1 MADNKKKQKLSL
13 GRTVQNTFFVLRYYF
28 RYMPFTTAF
37 NLLLSITTQVFWRT
51 GYVLLFK
58 ILFDAIAAGEGL
70 RKALLFL
77 IGFGVV
83 DFLLTLISDL
93 FWGYIYNPNVSR
105 MMKKV
110 ERELYEKAIS
120 MDLAC
125 FEDPE
130 FYNDY
135 MMALDST
142 NQKFSQMYFSVSRL
156 ISNLIAIFAIFAI
169 LATINPLFLLFP
181 IVGSVLAIFI
191 SVKDNKVNF
200 EYKKGRKPLERRR
213 DYYGRVFYQP
223 EYAKEL
229 RLSGITE
236 HLLSLFDDAA
246 ANLRK
251 YDRGYA
257 LKQATL
263 QFLKNFVVYEF
274 IAKLVMTA
282 FCIYQVLVT
291 KSVTVGEAAGLI
303 NAAQQTTYA
312 VTNLVWGLAEF
323 QDNAQYIECMRKF
336 LDYEPKIV
344 GGTLPAPEGPAEI
357 RAEGLTFAYPGSDKA
372 VLDGIDLTIAPG
384 ERVALVG
391 YNGAGKT
398 TLIKLLLRLYDP
410 TEGRILLNGHD
421 LREYDITSLREYFG
435 CVFQDFVL
443 FAATLGEN
451 VACDFMENSDP
462 EKIRAALDLAGFSE
476 RLSQMEKGIDTPLT
490 REFDESGLNLS
501 GGENQK
507 VAMARTFAKPSGCII
522 LDEPSAA
529 LDPISEY
536 NLNESMNAA
545 AAGRTVVYIS
555 HRLSTTRMA
564 DRICMM
570 EQGRIIESGSHDSL
584 MALGGKYAEMF
595 ESQASRYVG
604 GENEAK

>member
-1 MADNKKKQKLSL
+1 MSDKKNEKLSAS
-13 GRTVQNTFFVLRYYF
+13 RITQNVFWVLR
-28 RYMPFTTAF
+28 RYLKYAPIATLVWALGIIF
-37 NLLLSITTQVFWRT
+37 NRASWSCCSVIFS
-51 GYVLLFK
+51 K
-58 ILFDAIAAGEGL
+58 ILFDAIAAGEGF
-70 RKALLFL
+70 RRVVIAVLLFAL
-77 IGFGVV
+77 IDSVA
-83 DFLLTLISDL
+83 TLWWHGARVCFNIGECKVL
-93 FWGYIYNPNVSR
+93 
-105 MMKKV
+105 KKV

-142 NQKFSQMYFSVSRL
+142 NEKMRATIYAFLDTVGNGFSL
-156 ISNLIAIFAIFAI
+156 LGCIAIIGTISPVYVI
-169 LATINPLFLLFP
+169 LP
-181 IVGSVLAIFI
+181 IVGGILGYFI
-191 SVKDNKVNF
+191 TLRDNRVNF
-200 EYKKGRKPLERRR
+200 EYLKGRKPAERRR
-213 DYYGRVFYQP
+213 DYYGRVFYLP
-223 EYAKEL
+223 EYAKEV
-229 RLSGITE
+229 RLSGATK
-236 HLLSLFDDAA
+236 LLLRRFSETMAD
-246 ANLRK
+246 LRK

-257 LKQATL
+257 LRQATL
-263 QFLKNFVVYEF
+263 QFLKDFVVYDF
-274 IAKLVMTA
+274 IASIVMMGI
-282 FCIYQVLVT
+282 CIYQVLIS
-291 KSVTVGEAAGLI
+291 KTVAVGGAAALV
-303 NAAQQTTYA
+303 NAVEQTTYA
-312 VTNLVWGLAEF
+312 VGHFSRNFAEF
-323 QDNAQYIECMRKF
+323 QNNAQYIECMRKF

-344 GGTLPAPEGPAEI
+344 GGSLPAPEGPAEI
-357 RAEGLTFAYPGSDKA
+357 RVEGLTFAYPGSETPVLNA
-372 VLDGIDLTIAPG
+372 VDLTIAPG

-398 TLIKLLLRLYDP
+398 TLVKLLLRLYDP

-462 EKIRAALDLAGFSE
+462 EKIREALDLAGFSE
-476 RLSQMEKGIDTPLT
+476 RLAKMEKGIDTPLT
-490 REFDESGLNLS
+490 REFDENGLNLS

-507 VAMARTFAKPSGCII
+507 VAMARTFAKPSGCVI

-545 AAGRTVVYIS
+545 AAGRTVFYIS

-584 MALGGKYAEMF
+584 MALGGKYAQMF
-595 ESQASRYVG
+595 ESQASRYIG
-604 GENEAK
+604 SSSSAHA